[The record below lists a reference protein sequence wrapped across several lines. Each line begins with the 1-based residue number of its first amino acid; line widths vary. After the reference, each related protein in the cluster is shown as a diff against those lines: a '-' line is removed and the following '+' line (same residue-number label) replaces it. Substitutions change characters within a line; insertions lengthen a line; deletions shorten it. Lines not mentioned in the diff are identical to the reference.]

1 MQVEGKP
8 PGSADAC
15 MGNGTAKGSQRG
27 LLKTGCRGISGKA
40 LLGSTWLVQRRETLF
55 FLH

>member
-40 LLGSTWLVQRRETLF
+40 LLGSAWLVQRRETLF